1 MKQVSCLYNDH
12 NFISA
17 LQQNYVLY
25 SYSYISF
32 LVPHGLVLTNEGIDD
47 RYRRKR
53 DRLVECAGDAAR
65 MPTKWGPFQAYCYR
79 SILDGIEHIAMV
91 KVTTFVS

>member
-1 MKQVSCLYNDH
+1 M
-12 NFISA
+12 
-17 LQQNYVLY
+17 
-25 SYSYISF
+25 
-32 LVPHGLVLTNEGIDD
+32 DD

-91 KVTTFVS
+91 KVTTFVHSAKLCKSICYYWCYYI